1 MIINTS
7 TRIAPI
13 VNVSTYDGP
22 FSYES
27 LWEDDEREERD
38 EGNFVCDD
46 YSHAKLGEAIVE
58 EANRVFDSEKPLAKY
73 GVSRIHATAFG
84 SPREYNFMTDWL
96 DLRVRIVKRKF
107 FRLAKKAV
115 FDPKNRAKIVGYA
128 GENWVSYDGFCS
140 SMLNRISNLSRDYW
154 KHTHYGT
161 HMATDKEVEDALL
174 ADLEE
179 AFDHLE
185 NGTGDDDFREF
196 GAILALLWLI
206 EYPGDFERCGESPIY
221 GSWITDESSIY
232 GSWVTDEMME
242 AFRGHRFLGDFCTIL
257 KPGDLDRKVADALID
272 FDAYRTQV
280 KTECDKYLK
289 CGVGEASQAKAKNW
303 LEAVLK
309 KVDEW
314 ESKQRGRVELYAPE
328 WDKVRK
334 ELDELREEWDARLKV
349 GWKDAWK

>member
-7 TRIAPI
+7 TRIALI
-13 VNVSTYDGP
+13 VDVSTYDGP
-22 FSYES
+22 FGYES
-27 LWEDDEREERD
+27 LWEDDEREER
-38 EGNFVCDD
+38 EAGNFVCDD

-73 GVSRIHATAFG
+73 GISRIRATEFG

-128 GENWVSYDGFCS
+128 GEHWVSYDGFCS
-140 SMLNRISNLSRDYW
+140 SMLNRIQSLSRDHW

-161 HMATDKEVEDALL
+161 HMATDPEVEAALM
-174 ADLEE
+174 ADLTD

-185 NGTGDDDFREF
+185 HGTGDDDFREF

-206 EYPGDFERCGESPIY
+206 EYPSDFERGDGSPIF
-221 GSWITDESSIY
+221 S
-232 GSWVTDEMME
+232 SWVTDEMME
-242 AFRGHRFLGDFCTIL
+242 NFRRNHLLEDFCTIL
-257 KPGDLDRKVADALID
+257 KPGELDGKVEDAMID
-272 FDAYRTQV
+272 FNAYRTQV

-289 CGVGEASQAKAKNW
+289 CGVGEASQAKAKHW

-309 KVDEW
+309 EVGEW
-314 ESKQRGRVELYAPE
+314 ESKQRSRIELYAPK
-328 WDKVRK
+328 WDKVRE
-334 ELDELREEWDARLKV
+334 ELDELREEWDARLRA